1 MRRNEAAAVTFKTAA
16 PEHRA
21 VVNPSEDH
29 SLPSDIYG
37 YSA

>member
-1 MRRNEAAAVTFKTAA
+1 MGSTESEAVTFRTAA

-37 YSA
+37 YRV